1 MAKLIDEGIFMLDG
15 GGAYCATKALYSD
28 ARAFC
33 EAVAMKGD
41 EDFGE
46 PNEYDD
52 IDYLVAHTK
61 ISYAHHCVGPL
72 PWSAEASCYWQIEDE
87 PGRGRSPVWHLDLN

>member
-1 MAKLIDEGIFMLDG
+1 MLDG
-15 GGAYCATKALYSD
+15 GGAYCAAKSLYPD
-28 ARAFC
+28 AKAFC

-52 IDYLVAHTK
+52 IACLVAHTK
-61 ISYAHHCVGPL
+61 ISYAHHCVGYPE
-72 PWSAEASCYWQIEDE
+72 WDDNERRSWWQIEDE
-87 PGRGRSPVWHLDLN
+87 PGRGRSPVWYLDLN